1 MVGGP
6 FLFCIFDRGFFSTEF
21 FSHSARMVMK
31 NNDIVEKHF
40 QEVRD
45 LLEIMSRDIVKNI
58 HLISDGTLETILERV
73 KEEQTFRNK
82 KRDNKSA

>member
-1 MVGGP
+1 
-6 FLFCIFDRGFFSTEF
+6 
-21 FSHSARMVMK
+21 MK
-31 NNDIVEKHF
+31 KNDIVEKHF

-45 LLEIMSRDIVKNI
+45 LLEIMSQDIIKNI
-58 HLISDGTLETILERV
+58 HLISDRTLQDILERA

>member
-6 FLFCIFDRGFFSTEF
+6 FLFCIFDRRFFSTEF
-21 FSHSARMVMK
+21 FSHNARMVMTK
-31 NNDIVEKHF
+31 NDIVEKHF

-45 LLEIMSRDIVKNI
+45 LLEIMSQDIVKNI
-58 HLISDGTLETILERV
+58 HLISDRTLHTILERA

-82 KRDNKSA
+82 KKDKK